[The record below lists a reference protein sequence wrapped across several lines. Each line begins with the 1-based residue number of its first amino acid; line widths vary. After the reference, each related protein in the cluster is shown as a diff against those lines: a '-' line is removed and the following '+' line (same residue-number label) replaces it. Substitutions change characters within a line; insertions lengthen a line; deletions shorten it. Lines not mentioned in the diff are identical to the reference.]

1 MAQFGAT
8 MTFIV
13 IIFIIMV
20 VGLLIGIFYMPIQL
34 FLTIGAN
41 SGADAGTLTIL
52 RAAIFEWFPISTI
65 FCCIVYAWRKSSARI
80 A

>member
-8 MTFIV
+8 LTFVV
-13 IIFIIMV
+13 IIFILMIT
-20 VGLLIGIFYMPIQL
+20 GLLIGIFYMPIQL

-41 SGADAGTLTIL
+41 SGADAGTLTII
-52 RAAIFEWFPISTI
+52 RAAIFEWFPISVI
-65 FCCIVYAWRKSSARI
+65 FCCIVFAWRKSSNRI

>member
-8 MTFIV
+8 MTFVV
-13 IIFIIMV
+13 IIFIIMI
-20 VGLLIGIFYMPIQL
+20 VGLMIGIFYMPVQL
-34 FLTIGAN
+34 FLAIGHA
-41 SGADAGTLTIL
+41 SHADEGTLTIIHD
-52 RAAIFEWFPISTI
+52 AIFIWFPISVI